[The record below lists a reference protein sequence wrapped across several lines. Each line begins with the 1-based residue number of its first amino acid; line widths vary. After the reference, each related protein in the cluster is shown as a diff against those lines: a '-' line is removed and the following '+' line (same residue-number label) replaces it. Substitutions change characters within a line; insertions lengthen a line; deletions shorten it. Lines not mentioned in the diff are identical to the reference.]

1 MKKILTHSFILSL
14 LIIVGLILVNNQGWL
29 NPVKNL
35 FYSLVTPSYQISFQF
50 NKFFGFV
57 TSINQLE
64 HENIQFREENQELLG
79 QIAQL
84 EGIAKENELFR
95 RQIGSSGPKFESE
108 KLILANIVGQDTSN
122 LRKYFLINK
131 GTKDGL
137 ELGSV
142 VIAAGNLL
150 VGRVIEV
157 TNSFAKVQSIID
169 SNSRVNALIFAKDG
183 LEITGLIKGDQGL
196 NLIIDL
202 LPQGEVVEQGQLIV
216 TSGLAG
222 LFPAGLLIGQIEK
235 VISSDVQISQMA
247 ELKPAIDFERLR
259 NVFVIVR

>member
-1 MKKILTHSFILSL
+1 MKKILTHPFILSL

-29 NPVKNL
+29 NPVKDS
-35 FYSLVTPSYQISFQF
+35 FYSLIAPSYRVSFQF
-50 NKFFGFV
+50 NKFFSFV
-57 TSINQLE
+57 SSINKLE
-64 HENIQFREENQELLG
+64 DERNKLEEENQELLG

-84 EGIAKENELFR
+84 EGIAQENELLR
-95 RQIGSSGPKFESE
+95 RQIGLPQSESE
-108 KLILANIVGQDTSN
+108 ELILANIIGQDASN

-150 VGRVIEV
+150 VGRVTEV
-157 TNSFAKVQSIID
+157 TDFFAKVQSITD
-169 SNSRVNALIFAKDG
+169 SNSRVNAFISAQDG
-183 LEITGLIKGDQGL
+183 SEITGLVKGEQGL

-202 LPQGEVVEQGQLIV
+202 LPQGEVVKQGQLII

-247 ELKPAIDFERLR
+247 ELKPAVNFEKLR
-259 NVFVIVR
+259 RVFVIVR